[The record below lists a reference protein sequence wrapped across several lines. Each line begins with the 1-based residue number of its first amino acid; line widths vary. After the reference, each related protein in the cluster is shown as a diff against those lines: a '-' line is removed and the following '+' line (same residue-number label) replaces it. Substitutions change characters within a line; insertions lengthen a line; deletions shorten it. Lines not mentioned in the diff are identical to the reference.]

1 MKDEIIQPKTV
12 NSKTPLSHK
21 INPNPLMTPSPNN
34 QQKQKKQVFKPVLAT
49 HDLTRTK
56 SKLNKKKLIMQGI
69 ISFYTPKT

>member
-34 QQKQKKQVFKPVLAT
+34 QQKQKNNF
-49 HDLTRTK
+49 
-56 SKLNKKKLIMQGI
+56 LNQ
-69 ISFYTPKT
+69 F